1 MTNFDI
7 SRYDVKRICSS
18 STLIAGDLAK
28 RSPKDSAPA
37 TATAIT
43 TTEDLNNSCG
53 SSTPSQP
60 PPMAITDGEHSDE
73 LSNMVW
79 NANND
84 EQPQNECGNTS
95 VAESSSQQVLP
106 SNKNAM
112 NPQSPKCS
120 VGLPNNEFGV
130 SGADYGHGYFSLH
143 GPKYD
148 DGNNENDHMNNNRL
162 GNLGL
167 VNQVPM
173 FALWNE

>member
-28 RSPKDSAPA
+28 RSLKDSAPA
-37 TATAIT
+37 TI
-43 TTEDLNNSCG
+43 TEDFNNSCG
-53 SSTPSQP
+53 SSTRSQP
-60 PPMAITDGEHSDE
+60 TPLAITDGEHSDE

-79 NANND
+79 NANSD
-84 EQPQNECGNTS
+84 EQPPNESGTINNVT
-95 VAESSSQQVLP
+95 ESSPQQV
-106 SNKNAM
+106 SSSSKNVL

-120 VGLPNNEFGV
+120 VGIPNEFGV
-130 SGADYGHGYFSLH
+130 NGADYGHGYFTLQ

-148 DGNNENDHMNNNRL
+148 DGNNENDQMNANRL

-167 VNQVPM
+167 VNHVPM